1 MLECIVFFA
10 VILHSGVKKMKK
22 TNKKKFNIGKSLL
35 LAVVAYFVFSAFFGV
50 FRQIGDYN
58 SQIEVVNKQIEE
70 ASKESKM
77 LQEEKISMHSDENY
91 KKIAKKTLGLVEPGD
106 KVYINTNDK

>member
-1 MLECIVFFA
+1 
-10 VILHSGVKKMKK
+10 MKK

-35 LAVVAYFVFSAFFGV
+35 IAGVVYFVFSAFFGV

-58 SQIEVVNKQIEE
+58 SQIEVVNKQIAE
-70 ASKESKM
+70 ASKESKR
-77 LQEEKISMHSDENY
+77 LQEEKINMHSDENY